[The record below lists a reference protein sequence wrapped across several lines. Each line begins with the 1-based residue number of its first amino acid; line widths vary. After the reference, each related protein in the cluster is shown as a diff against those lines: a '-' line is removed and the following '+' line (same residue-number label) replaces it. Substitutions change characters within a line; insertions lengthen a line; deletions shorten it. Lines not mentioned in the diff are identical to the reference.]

1 MRSRLGIAIL
11 LAAGALFSTSGTALG
26 VSALSTE
33 LTAGAAQYG
42 QEAPAAPPAGGQ
54 VGAPPAGGQVG
65 GPPAGG
71 QVGGPP
77 PGGQVLGVSE
87 NSPPGEEAGGG
98 GEGAVAGESAESAP
112 GAAQAGRQTQALGDR
127 LPFTGYAAIPLLLMG
142 IALLA
147 SGLVLRRRAHGAPA
161 QL

>member
-11 LAAGALFSTSGTALG
+11 LATGALFSTSGTALG

-42 QEAPAAPPAGGQ
+42 GKATAAPPAGGQ
-54 VGAPPAGGQVG
+54 VGSPPA
-65 GPPAGG
+65 
-71 QVGGPP
+71 
-77 PGGQVLGVSE
+77 GGQVLGVSE
-87 NSPPGEEAGGG
+87 NSPAGEKAGGG
-98 GEGAVAGESAESAP
+98 GKGAVAGESAESAP
-112 GAAQAGRQTQALGDR
+112 GAAQAARQTQALAADR

-147 SGLVLRRRAHGAPA
+147 SGFVLRRRAHGPPA

>member
-1 MRSRLGIAIL
+1 MRSRLAIAVLI
-11 LAAGALFSTSGTALG
+11 AAGALFSTSGAALG
-26 VSALSTE
+26 VSALSTN

-42 QEAPAAPPAGGQ
+42 APVPA
-54 VGAPPAGGQVG
+54 

-71 QVGGPP
+71 QVLGVSDTSP
-77 PGGQVLGVSE
+77 PGGDAGVAGVSD
-87 NSPPGEEAGGG
+87 G
-98 GEGAVAGESAESAP
+98 GEDAVAGETAVAGEAAESAP
-112 GAAQAGRQTQALGDR
+112 AAAQASRQAQALQGDQ

-147 SGLVLRRRAHGAPA
+147 SGFVLRRRASGGPA